1 MRDSRGRSE
10 PGWRA
15 VLPWRWHYPGMEATI
30 DNAGRVVIPK
40 RLRDELGIAP
50 GPVEI
55 LRDGAGIRIDP
66 LAHAELEQVDG
77 RLVIPASS
85 LPAIGDDAVR
95 ELRLADQR

>member
-1 MRDSRGRSE
+1 
-10 PGWRA
+10 
-15 VLPWRWHYPGMEATI
+15 MEATI
-30 DNAGRVVIPK
+30 DSAGRVVIPK

-50 GPVEI
+50 GPVEV
-55 LRDGAGIRIDP
+55 LRDGAGIRIEP

-85 LPAIGDDAVR
+85 GSTIGDDAVR